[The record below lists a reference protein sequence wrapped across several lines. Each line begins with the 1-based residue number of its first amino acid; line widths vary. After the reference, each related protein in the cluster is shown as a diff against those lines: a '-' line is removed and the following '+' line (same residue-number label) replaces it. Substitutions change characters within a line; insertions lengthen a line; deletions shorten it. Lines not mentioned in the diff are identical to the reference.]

1 MIDQET
7 IDRILDAAQ
16 IVDVVSDF
24 VSLRKRGV
32 NYIGLCPFH
41 NEKTPSFSV
50 SPSKGICKCFSCG
63 KGGNVVHFIMEH
75 EQLTYPEALRY
86 LAKKYN
92 IEIREKG
99 LSQEDKLRLNTRESM
114 YVVNNFAN
122 DYFRYILKNS
132 TEGKNYGLAYFRQRG
147 FRDDIIDKFQLGY
160 STLKS
165 NALSNAAI
173 RRGYKAEYLLK
184 TGLCFQNEQGQLYD
198 RFRGRAIFPVHTLSG
213 KIVAFGGRILDTEKK
228 KLAKYVNSPE
238 SEIYHKS
245 NEIYGI
251 YFAKQAIA
259 RQDRCYLVE
268 GYTDVISMHQT
279 GIENVVSSSGTA
291 LTPGQI
297 HMIHRFTSNIT
308 ILYDSDLAGIKAS
321 LRGINILLEE
331 GMNVKVCLLPDGEDP
346 DSFAQK
352 HNSDEFLE
360 YIQKH
365 ETDFIHFKISLLLD
379 EIGKDPSR
387 RAGLIK
393 DIVRSISVIPE
404 AITRSV
410 YIGECSRMLC
420 IDENILITEITKLIN
435 QPVQNTNPVPADP
448 GKSNGIYNYE
458 KLLVQAIVLYGEK
471 IISNRLWKQ
480 SDNTPVSVIE
490 YIVKALQKNNMVLY
504 TPLHQ
509 RILSEASPHIHD
521 THFIAKRFFMDHP
534 DKDIRTLAVSLADEE
549 YQISQSYSNNTKAGT
564 EEERLSEVVPMLVI
578 NFKSAIVT
586 QELSQIMLDLQT
598 PSVQNDPGKCNTLMQ
613 RYKELKDIQSQMAKL
628 LGSRVILG

>member
-7 IDRILDAAQ
+7 IDHILDAAQ

-41 NEKTPSFSV
+41 SEKTPSFSV

-63 KGGNVVHFIMEH
+63 KGGNAVHFIMEH

-160 STLKS
+160 STLKN

-173 RRGYKAEYLLK
+173 RRGYKTEYLLK
-184 TGLCFQNEQGQLYD
+184 TGLCFQSEQGQLYD
-198 RFRGRAIFPVHTLSG
+198 RFRGRVIFPVHTLSG
-213 KIVAFGGRILDTEKK
+213 KVVAFGGRILDTEKK
-228 KLAKYVNSPE
+228 KLAKYINSPE

-245 NEIYGI
+245 NEVYGI

-259 RQDRCYLVE
+259 KQDRCYLVE

-297 HMIHRFTSNIT
+297 HIIHRFTSNIT

-352 HNSDEFLE
+352 NTADKFLE
-360 YIQKH
+360 YIKKY

-379 EIGKDPSR
+379 EIGKDPSK
-387 RAGLIK
+387 RAELIK
-393 DIVRSISVIPE
+393 DVVRSISVIPE
-404 AITRSV
+404 AIMRSV

-420 IDENILITEITKLIN
+420 IDENILITEIKKLIE
-435 QPVQNTNPVPADP
+435 QPVQNAKPIPTDP

-458 KLLVQAIVLYGEK
+458 KLLIQAIVLYGEK

-534 DKDIRTLAVSLADEE
+534 DTDIRTLAVSLANEE
-549 YQISQSYSNNTKAGT
+549 YQISQSYSNNTKTGT